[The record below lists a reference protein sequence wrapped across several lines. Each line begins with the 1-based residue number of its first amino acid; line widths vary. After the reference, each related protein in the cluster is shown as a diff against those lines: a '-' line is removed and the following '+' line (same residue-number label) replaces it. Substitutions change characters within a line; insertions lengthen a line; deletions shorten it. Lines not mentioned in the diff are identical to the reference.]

1 MRRAAVIVAAGVLL
15 CAGIRAGPE
24 RVQRMPPAGER
35 AYQAVSSRFDSAS
48 AFEIV
53 SFMDQYWRLAGNLGF
68 NASIDHIRD
77 RLLDAGFSTAVN
89 AGSTIRVDEF
99 ANEGHGWDYKVGT
112 VTFEDDEPGGE
123 PLLSRERDRV
133 SLAINSFPTVP
144 GGVRARLV
152 DLAGA
157 TAAEYEGKDI
167 AGAIVLTD
175 APLGR
180 VWQEAVKK
188 RGAAGVISTA
198 IARYVRPPGTTQL
211 TEEQKD
217 VLQWDSI
224 PFDDALRSFGF
235 KCSWRSAVRM
245 RQRLSAGAVLLHV
258 RIESSFANGPN
269 RTLVAEIRGRTRPG
283 ERIVMV
289 AHIQEPGA
297 SDNGSGC
304 GTLYALARALN
315 ESIAIGALPPPER
328 TLTFVWGDEVNGSR
342 EWIRGHPDEA
352 ARVRY
357 MFALDMTGEDTGKTG
372 GTFLIEKQ
380 ADPSAAWPRPSD
392 PHSEWGGSNVPATSL
407 KGSLLNDLHLAVCRR
422 RARDNGWIV
431 RTNPYEGGSDHTV
444 FAKAGVASLLN
455 WHFTDRY
462 YHTNQDRL
470 DKVSAAEMANVATAV
485 GTSAWVLAAADDRDA
500 RAVADIVAQAA
511 EARLALER
519 AQGRRIVE
527 AASDRQQSEVTERQ
541 VLEAWTRWYGE
552 ALDTVLELPVAPAS
566 AALRREVAAAR
577 ARLH

>member
-1 MRRAAVIVAAGVLL
+1 MRQAVVVAAASVLL
-15 CAGIRAGPE
+15 CTGIAAAPE
-24 RVQRMPPAGER
+24 PLQRIPPAGER
-35 AYQAVSSRFDSAS
+35 AYQAVSSRFDPAS
-48 AFEIV
+48 AMEVV
-53 SFMDQYWRLAGNLGF
+53 SFMDQYWRLAGNPGF

-77 RLLDAGFSTAVN
+77 RLLDAGFSIA
-89 AGSTIRVDEF
+89 ADARSTVRVDEF
-99 ANEGHGWDYKVGT
+99 ANEGHGWSYTVGT
-112 VTFEDDEPGGE
+112 VTFDEGEPGGE
-123 PLLSRERDRV
+123 PVLSRDRDRV
-133 SLAINSFPTVP
+133 SLAINSFPTVE
-144 GGVRARLV
+144 GGLRARLI
-152 DLAGA
+152 DIAGGTPA
-157 TAAEYEGKDI
+157 DYEGKDI

-175 APLGR
+175 AALGR
-180 VWQEAVKK
+180 AWQEAVKK

-198 IARYVRPPGTTQL
+198 IARYVRPTGTTPL
-211 TEEQKD
+211 TEEQSD

-224 PFDDALRSFGF
+224 PYDETLYSFGF
-235 KCSWRSAVRM
+235 KCSWRSAARM
-245 RQRLSAGAVLLHV
+245 RQRLSAGPVLLRV

-289 AHIQEPGA
+289 AHVQEPGA

-315 ESIAIGALPPPER
+315 ASIASGALAPPER
-328 TLTFVWGDEVNGSR
+328 TLTFLWGDEINGSR
-342 EWIRGHPDEA
+342 QWIRAHPDDA
-352 ARVRY
+352 AGVRY
-357 MFALDMTGEDTGKTG
+357 MFALDMTGEDTARTG

-380 ADPSAAWPRPSD
+380 ADPSAVWSRPSD
-392 PHSEWGGSNVPATSL
+392 PHSEWGESNVAASSL

-422 RARDNGWIV
+422 RARDTGWIV

-444 FAKAGVASLLN
+444 FASAGVASLLN

-470 DKVSAAEMANVATAV
+470 DKVSPAEMGNVATAV

-500 RAVADIVAQAA
+500 RAVANIVANAA

-519 AQGRRIVE
+519 TQGRSIVDS
-527 AASDRQQSEVTERQ
+527 APDRQQAQATERQ

-552 ALDTVLELPVAPAS
+552 ALDTVLALPVTPAS
-566 AALRREVAAAR
+566 AGLRGEVAAAR